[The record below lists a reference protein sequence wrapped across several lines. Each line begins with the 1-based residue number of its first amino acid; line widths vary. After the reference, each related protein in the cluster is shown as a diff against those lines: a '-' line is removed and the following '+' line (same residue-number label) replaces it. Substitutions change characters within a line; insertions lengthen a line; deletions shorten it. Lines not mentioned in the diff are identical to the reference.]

1 MVDKNFK
8 NARLTYFVLKYL
20 IATAMNPIVLFPS
33 SSGAG
38 ATTRATGSLPSTFV
52 GSVKGVLPI
61 GQVLINLVGGKDLS
75 KA

>member
-1 MVDKNFK
+1 MN
-8 NARLTYFVLKYL
+8 
-20 IATAMNPIVLFPS
+20 NPIVLFPS

-38 ATTRATGSLPSTFV
+38 ATTRVTGSLSSYFV

-61 GQVLINLVGGKDLS
+61 GQVLVNLIGGKDLT